1 MKNEHAGAIK
11 GLSIAVVVLS
21 AIGIIGAILIMV
33 FSGLLSAVLLENGP
47 EIAYHLEFND
57 NGTIT
62 GGGTAFDSEDAFFLS
77 MLMMLVGGGVA
88 IWALIC
94 CIVALI
100 AGIFGIM
107 HAANPPKLGFVMGW
121 AIAGAVTSFLGA
133 GLITMVLL
141 IIVAVFANA
150 DKRAYRCGTTAAA
163 SQQPPCLPS
172 RRGGTR
178 ARQLDA
184 NSPNPVLLSHGEGH
198 VKTRWAPWMPIWL
211 MIVK

>member
-1 MKNEHAGAIK
+1 MTT
-11 GLSIAVVVLS
+11 
-21 AIGIIGAILIMV
+21 
-33 FSGLLSAVLLENGP
+33 
-47 EIAYHLEFND
+47 
-57 NGTIT
+57 GTIT
-62 GGGTAFDSEDAFFLS
+62 GGGTAFDSEDAFLLS
-77 MLMMLVGGGVA
+77 MLLMLVGGGVA

-141 IIVAVFANA
+141 IIVAVFAYA

-163 SQQPPCLPS
+163 SQQPARASRLVGDAR
-172 RRGGTR
+172 RRGSQTRTHRIPYLCLMGKGT
-178 ARQLDA
+178 
-184 NSPNPVLLSHGEGH
+184 
-198 VKTRWAPWMPIWL
+198 
-211 MIVK
+211 

>member
-88 IWALIC
+88 IWSLIC

-163 SQQPPCLPS
+163 SQQPPVP
-172 RRGGTR
+172 
-178 ARQLDA
+178 
-184 NSPNPVLLSHGEGH
+184 PVS
-198 VKTRWAPWMPIWL
+198 
-211 MIVK
+211 

>member
-107 HAANPPKLGFVMGW
+107 PMPP
-121 AIAGAVTSFLGA
+121 I
-133 GLITMVLL
+133 
-141 IIVAVFANA
+141 
-150 DKRAYRCGTTAAA
+150 
-163 SQQPPCLPS
+163 LPS
-172 RRGGTR
+172 SGSSWVGLL
-178 ARQLDA
+178 QVP
-184 NSPNPVLLSHGEGH
+184 SQVFWVPV
-198 VKTRWAPWMPIWL
+198 
-211 MIVK
+211 